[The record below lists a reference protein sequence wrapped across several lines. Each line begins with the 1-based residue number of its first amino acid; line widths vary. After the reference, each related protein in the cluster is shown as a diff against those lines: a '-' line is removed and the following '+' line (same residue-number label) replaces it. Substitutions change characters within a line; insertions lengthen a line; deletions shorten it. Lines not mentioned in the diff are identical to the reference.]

1 MDRWMDEIK
10 KEKEKRK
17 KTRVFLRHVLCKFRK
32 EKTDRNNYTGLSI
45 DRLVNVAAY
54 TGTYAISEK
63 ITFSRI
69 LYAVQSLHGGSSSIV
84 KILFPVLSSSPL
96 FSHPSVAVSVI
107 AHFRLVSPL
116 LQQLEHRKRKRES
129 LRSRNTRLNKMKTRG
144 EGKKSCCC
152 LFSLSLSLSLFSLF
166 AATAGTNDCAIVR
179 NVSRTIRMETILL
192 QRVGKRE
199 KRNKKRKKARKEEK
213 REAKKKKGGRKKKI
227 KFKRFPIEPREA
239 KTSSH
244 HSRCIPRC
252 NGNTHDKK
260 FINFVLVFRS
270 WGVLVDAAVE
280 EVVRRRVPL
289 HTHGKAGPVVP
300 LSICSNDERMTL
312 RRERST
318 DFLREARF
326 GRSRVS
332 RRIGTKVS
340 ANYILSRVPRERVVI
355 AN

>member
-1 MDRWMDEIK
+1 M
-10 KEKEKRK
+10 
-17 KTRVFLRHVLCKFRK
+17 
-32 EKTDRNNYTGLSI
+32 SI

-63 ITFSRI
+63 VTFPRI

-96 FSHPSVAVSVI
+96 FSHPSVSVSVI
-107 AHFRLVSPL
+107 AHFRLVSRL
-116 LQQLEHRKRKRES
+116 RLKHRAKKRIA
-129 LRSRNTRLNKMKTRG
+129 RSRNTRLNNSMKTRG
-144 EGKKSCCC
+144 RGKRV
-152 LFSLSLSLSLFSLF
+152 LSLFSLF
-166 AATAGTNDCAIVR
+166 SFFFCSSSNGNERLRDRKRIEKDGNDFIAESWKKKER
-179 NVSRTIRMETILL
+179 KKKGRK
-192 QRVGKRE
+192 QG
-199 KRNKKRKKARKEEK
+199 KKRKERKERGK
-213 REAKKKKGGRKKKI
+213 KKKI

-239 KTSSH
+239 KTSAFPM
-244 HSRCIPRC
+244 HSPMH
-252 NGNTHDKK
+252 GNTHDKK

>member
-1 MDRWMDEIK
+1 
-10 KEKEKRK
+10 
-17 KTRVFLRHVLCKFRK
+17 
-32 EKTDRNNYTGLSI
+32 
-45 DRLVNVAAY
+45 
-54 TGTYAISEK
+54 
-63 ITFSRI
+63 
-69 LYAVQSLHGGSSSIV
+69 
-84 KILFPVLSSSPL
+84 
-96 FSHPSVAVSVI
+96 
-107 AHFRLVSPL
+107 
-116 LQQLEHRKRKRES
+116 
-129 LRSRNTRLNKMKTRG
+129 MKTRG
-144 EGKKSCCC
+144 RGKRV
-152 LFSLSLSLSLFSLF
+152 LSLFSLF
-166 AATAGTNDCAIVR
+166 SFFLQQQQR
-179 NVSRTIRMETILL
+179 ERTIARSKTYRE
-192 QRVGKRE
+192 GWKRFYCGELE
-199 KRNKKRKKARKEEK
+199 KERKKEKRKKARKEEK
-213 REAKKKKGGRKKKI
+213 REKRKGEEKKI

-239 KTSSH
+239 KTSAFPM
-244 HSRCIPRC
+244 HSPMH
-252 NGNTHDKK
+252 GNTHDKK

>member
-1 MDRWMDEIK
+1 MLLSFFSLSLFLFFLFLQQQRGRTIARSFETYRERYGWKRFYCREL
-10 KEKEKRK
+10 EKEKRETK
-17 KTRVFLRHVLCKFRK
+17 KGRK
-32 EKTDRNNYTGLSI
+32 QG
-45 DRLVNVAAY
+45 
-54 TGTYAISEK
+54 
-63 ITFSRI
+63 
-69 LYAVQSLHGGSSSIV
+69 
-84 KILFPVLSSSPL
+84 
-96 FSHPSVAVSVI
+96 
-107 AHFRLVSPL
+107 
-116 LQQLEHRKRKRES
+116 
-129 LRSRNTRLNKMKTRG
+129 
-144 EGKKSCCC
+144 
-152 LFSLSLSLSLFSLF
+152 
-166 AATAGTNDCAIVR
+166 
-179 NVSRTIRMETILL
+179 
-192 QRVGKRE
+192 
-199 KRNKKRKKARKEEK
+199 KKRKERQ
-213 REAKKKKGGRKKKI
+213 KKKERGKEKKI

>member
-1 MDRWMDEIK
+1 MRDRSKRIENDTDGNDFIAESWK
-10 KEKEKRK
+10 K
-17 KTRVFLRHVLCKFRK
+17 RK
-32 EKTDRNNYTGLSI
+32 EKQKK
-45 DRLVNVAAY
+45 
-54 TGTYAISEK
+54 E
-63 ITFSRI
+63 
-69 LYAVQSLHGGSSSIV
+69 
-84 KILFPVLSSSPL
+84 
-96 FSHPSVAVSVI
+96 
-107 AHFRLVSPL
+107 
-116 LQQLEHRKRKRES
+116 ES
-129 LRSRNTRLNKMKTRG
+129 KER
-144 EGKKSCCC
+144 
-152 LFSLSLSLSLFSLF
+152 
-166 AATAGTNDCAIVR
+166 
-179 NVSRTIRMETILL
+179 
-192 QRVGKRE
+192 RE
-199 KRNKKRKKARKEEK
+199 KRGKKR
-213 REAKKKKGGRKKKI
+213 KKGGRKKKI